1 MRRAWSQS
9 YPNKTIRI
17 MSSEARGGND
27 FGARVI
33 AQALTASLG
42 QQVIVENRPAR
53 LIGEFGLSASP
64 DGYTLFVAGSVFVIG
79 TLLQTS
85 HYDPVKDF
93 SSITMLARAPNGLVV
108 HAAVAAKSVKDLIS
122 LAQERP
128 AAINYVTGGAGS
140 SAHLAAELFKSM
152 TGLNIVRI
160 NYKGSGSALND
171 LIAGQVQ
178 MIFASVSS
186 TSSHVKSGGIRALA
200 SGRAQPSRLLP
211 DLPTVAATVP
221 GYESAAISALFAPA
235 KTSVTLIIRLNTE
248 VVRILKQVDV
258 KERFFNTGVEIVGDT
273 PAELTANIKA
283 ELVRM
288 GKVIAEAGIR
298 AE

>member
-1 MRRAWSQS
+1 MRARLVTKLSEQD
-9 YPNKTIRI
+9 YPHNELGSTR
-17 MSSEARGGND
+17 RND

-64 DGYTLFVAGSVFVIG
+64 DGYTLFVAGSFFVIG

-93 SSITMLARAPNGLVV
+93 SSITMLARAPNVLVV
-108 HAAVAAKSVKDLIS
+108 HAAVAAKSVKNLIS

-160 NYKGSGSALND
+160 NYKGSGPALND

-178 MIFASVSS
+178 MMFASVSS
-186 TSSHVKSGGIRALA
+186 TSSHVKSGRIRALA

-235 KTSVTLIIRLNTE
+235 KTSVTLITRLNTE
-248 VVRILKQVDV
+248 VVRILNQVDV

>member
-1 MRRAWSQS
+1 MRPA
-9 YPNKTIRI
+9 
-17 MSSEARGGND
+17 ARGHRRISRRND

-64 DGYTLFVAGSVFVIG
+64 DGYTLFVAGSFFVIG

-160 NYKGSGSALND
+160 NYKGSGPALND

-178 MIFASVSS
+178 MMFASVSS
-186 TSSHVKSGGIRALA
+186 TSSHVKSGRIRALA

-235 KTSVTLIIRLNTE
+235 KTSVTLITRLNTE
-248 VVRILKQVDV
+248 VVRILNQVDV